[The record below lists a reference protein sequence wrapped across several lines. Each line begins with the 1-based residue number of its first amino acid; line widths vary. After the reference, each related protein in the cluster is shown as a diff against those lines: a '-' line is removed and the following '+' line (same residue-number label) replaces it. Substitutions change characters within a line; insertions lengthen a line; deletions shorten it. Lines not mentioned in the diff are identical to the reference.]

1 MKKVLVVVII
11 CLLTVGF
18 VWAAE
23 KGATK
28 DAQDLVDKAAAFYKS
43 NGAEK
48 TLAEINN
55 PKGQFIKGDVYVFI
69 WGTDY
74 VVKAHPTNAKL
85 VGKNLKE
92 LKDTDGKA
100 FVFDGVELAKAKGS
114 GWVDYKYTNPV
125 SKKIEAK
132 TTYVKKVDDLVFA
145 CGIYK

>member
-1 MKKVLVVVII
+1 MKRILLALLI
-11 CLLTVGF
+11 CLFTVGF
-18 VWAAE
+18 AFAQE
-23 KGATK
+23 KGAAK
-28 DAQDLVDKAAAFYKS
+28 EAQNMVDKAIAFYKA

-48 TLAEINN
+48 ALAEISN
-55 PKGQFIKGDVYVFI
+55 PKGQFIKGNVYVFI

-85 VGKNLKE
+85 IGKSMKE
-92 LKDTDGKA
+92 LRDTDGKQ

-132 TTYVKKVDDLVFA
+132 TTYVKKVDDFVFV

>member
-1 MKKVLVVVII
+1 MKKILIAVLI
-11 CLLTVGF
+11 CLFTVGLAF
-18 VWAAE
+18 AQE
-23 KGATK
+23 KGAAK
-28 DAQDLVDKAAAFYKS
+28 DAQSLVDKAAAFYKA

-48 TLAEINN
+48 TLAEISN

-85 VGKNLKE
+85 IGKNLKE

-132 TTYVKKVDDLVFA
+132 TTYVKKVDDLIFA

>member
-1 MKKVLVVVII
+1 MKRILLAVLI
-11 CLLTVGF
+11 CLFTAGLAF
-18 VWAAE
+18 AQE
-23 KGATK
+23 KGAAK
-28 DAQDLVDKAAAFYKS
+28 EAQNMVDKAIAFYKA

-48 TLAEINN
+48 ALAEISN
-55 PKGQFIKGDVYVFI
+55 PAGQFIKGNVYVFI

-74 VVKAHPTNAKL
+74 VVKAHPTNTKL
-85 VGKNLKE
+85 IGKSMKD
-92 LKDTDGKA
+92 LKDTDGKQ

-132 TTYVKKVDDLVFA
+132 TTYVKKVDDLVFV

>member
-1 MKKVLVVVII
+1 MKKVLIALII
-11 CLLTVGF
+11 CLFTVGF
-18 VWAAE
+18 VFAAE
-23 KGATK
+23 KGTAK
-28 DAQDLVDKAAAFYKS
+28 DAQSLVDKAAAFYKA
-43 NGAEK
+43 NGKEK

-74 VVKAHPTNAKL
+74 VVKAHPANAKL
-85 VGKNLKE
+85 VGKNMKE

-100 FVFDGVELAKAKGS
+100 FVFDGVELAKEKGS